1 MGLFDNFK
9 KRNKAR
15 KERNIRRETLRRA
28 ASGDQSDYVKKQMKK
43 YGTSLEDFKANP
55 DEVGTGI
62 LAGSPGFTS
71 SGPRTADQFI
81 EQQNRIGQLQKE
93 LRGIVDQKS
102 SLTSQP
108 STMGLTNA
116 YQDAIRQFKDRG
128 DLAQQAFRQE
138 LPNPLIKAA
147 QGIGS
152 FIRGGG
158 LLGVLM
164 RALDGQDKQVNVA
177 NQSFRSPQDMESL
190 TDPDGAGIETSDPAG
205 FRYNSETGR
214 FERVPGAQV
223 MDGETIQKAAE
234 DRQLAM
240 ARQAN
245 AENMY
250 NQMFGQPISMGLA
263 SQFTGATPVDPKP
276 VTQRSATGIMPGPGS
291 MIPDGQ
297 TLQKQA
303 EARQLAMA
311 RQAGAQDMYNQMY
324 GTPPGVTMGPSFP
337 NDAQLAS
344 GAEGINALNPMANYP
359 VIPGGISRGNFPF
372 RDGRL
377 LGTDPNVTYGQE
389 LSLLDAIAQR
399 NALGM
404 NMGGDVMMERT
415 MDPTYAKLKVFNDT
429 AYE

>member
-62 LAGSPGFTS
+62 LAGSPGFTNT
-71 SGPRTADQFI
+71 GPRTADQFI
-81 EQQNRIGQLQKE
+81 DQQNRISQLQKE

-138 LPNPLIKAA
+138 LPNLLIKAA

-190 TDPDGAGIETSDPAG
+190 TDPDGAGIETSDTAG

-234 DRQLAM
+234 ARQMAA
-240 ARQAN
+240 ARQAG

-250 NQMFGQPISMGLA
+250 NQMYGQPISMPLGPSFPNDAGIA
-263 SQFTGATPVDPKP
+263 SGTG
-276 VTQRSATGIMPGPGS
+276 GINRMMPS

-303 EARQLAMA
+303 EARQIANI
-311 RQAGAQDMYNQMY
+311 QAQNRYNQMF
-324 GTPPGVTMGPSFP
+324 GQPIDMSGRGPSFP
-337 NDAQLAS
+337 NDAGIAS
-344 GAEGINALNPMANYP
+344 GTQ
-359 VIPGGISRGNFPF
+359 GISPPPNLYPDEKFGTPLVRRDVGFFENLPFYSGPLDFNFKPEGPMF
-372 RDGRL
+372 V
-377 LGTDPNVTYGQE
+377 PQQPIPY
-389 LSLLDAIAQR
+389 
-399 NALGM
+399 
-404 NMGGDVMMERT
+404 NMGGNVMNERT

>member
-9 KRNKAR
+9 KRNKER
-15 KERNIRRETLRRA
+15 KARNIKRETLRRA
-28 ASGDQSDYVKKQMKK
+28 AAGDKSDYVKKQLAS
-43 YGTSLEDFKANP
+43 YGTSLDAFNENP
-55 DEVGTGI
+55 DSTIRGVMAGTV
-62 LAGSPGFTS
+62 TNQ
-71 SGPRTADQFI
+71 PRTADEFI
-81 EQQNRIGQLQKE
+81 SRSNRNNQIISNLQKE

-158 LLGVLM
+158 LLGLLM
-164 RALDGQDKQVNVA
+164 RALDDQDKKVNVVGE
-177 NQSFRSPQDMESL
+177 FESPQDKANL
-190 TDPDGAGIETSDPAG
+190 TDPTNPAG

-223 MDGETIQKAAE
+223 MDGEEIQKAAE
-234 DRQLAM
+234 ARQMAT
-240 ARQAN
+240 ARQAG

-250 NQMFGQPISMGLA
+250 NQMFGQPISMG
-263 SQFTGATPVDPKP
+263 GV
-276 VTQRSATGIMPGPGS
+276 RSLSVAPS
-291 MIPDGQ
+291 MIPDGER
-297 TLQKQA
+297 LQKEA

>member
-28 ASGDQSDYVKKQMKK
+28 ASGDQSDYVKKQMQK

-81 EQQNRIGQLQKE
+81 AQQNRIGQLQKE
-93 LRGIVDQKS
+93 LRGIVDQKK

-108 STMGLTNA
+108 SSMGLTNA

-152 FIRGGG
+152 FIQGGG
-158 LLGVLM
+158 ILGLLM
-164 RALDGQDKQVNVA
+164 RAFGDQNKQVNVA
-177 NQSFRSPQDMESL
+177 NRNFRSRQDMASL

-205 FRYNSETGR
+205 FRYNNETGR

-223 MDGETIQKAAE
+223 MDGEAIQKATE
-234 DRQLAM
+234 
-240 ARQAN
+240 ARQIGNIQAQ
-245 AENMY
+245 NMY
-250 NQMFGQPISMGLA
+250 NQMYGQPISMG
-263 SQFTGATPVDPKP
+263 GV
-276 VTQRSATGIMPGPGS
+276 RSLSVAPS
-291 MIPDGQ
+291 MIPDGE
-297 TLQKQA
+297 TLQKQN
-303 EARQLAMA
+303 EAYNERLAKVLNSISNTRPMT
-311 RQAGAQDMYNQMY
+311 GVTQDMYNQMY
-324 GTPPGVTMGPSFP
+324 GTPPGVATQTQGIGANPNLYPDEKFGAPMVRRDVGFFENLPLYSGPLDFNFRP
-337 NDAQLAS
+337 
-344 GAEGINALNPMANYP
+344 EGPMFVP
-359 VIPGGISRGNFPF
+359 QQPIP
-372 RDGRL
+372 
-377 LGTDPNVTYGQE
+377 Y
-389 LSLLDAIAQR
+389 
-399 NALGM
+399 

>member
-28 ASGDQSDYVKKQMKK
+28 ASGDQSDYVKKQMQK

-81 EQQNRIGQLQKE
+81 DQQNRISQLQKE

-164 RALDGQDKQVNVA
+164 RALDGQNKQVNVA

-190 TDPDGAGIETSDPAG
+190 TDPDGAGITTSDPSG
-205 FRYNSETGR
+205 FRYNSETGQ
-214 FERVPGAQV
+214 FERVPNAQV
-223 MDGETIQKAAE
+223 MDGEAIQKAA
-234 DRQLAM
+234 D
-240 ARQAN
+240 
-245 AENMY
+245 
-250 NQMFGQPISMGLA
+250 
-263 SQFTGATPVDPKP
+263 
-276 VTQRSATGIMPGPGS
+276 
-291 MIPDGQ
+291 
-297 TLQKQA
+297 
-303 EARQLAMA
+303 
-311 RQAGAQDMYNQMY
+311 
-324 GTPPGVTMGPSFP
+324 
-337 NDAQLAS
+337 
-344 GAEGINALNPMANYP
+344 
-359 VIPGGISRGNFPF
+359 
-372 RDGRL
+372 
-377 LGTDPNVTYGQE
+377 
-389 LSLLDAIAQR
+389 
-399 NALGM
+399 
-404 NMGGDVMMERT
+404 ER
-415 MDPTYAKLKVFNDT
+415 P
-429 AYE
+429 

>member
-62 LAGSPGFTS
+62 LAGSPGFTNT
-71 SGPRTADQFI
+71 GPRTADQFI
-81 EQQNRIGQLQKE
+81 DQQNRISQLQKE
-93 LRGIVDQKS
+93 LRNIVDQKS
-102 SLTSQP
+102 SLTSKP

-250 NQMFGQPISMGLA
+250 NQMFGQPISMPLGPSFPNDAGIA
-263 SQFTGATPVDPKP
+263 SGTG
-276 VTQRSATGIMPGPGS
+276 GINRMMPS

-303 EARQLAMA
+303 EARQIANI
-311 RQAGAQDMYNQMY
+311 QAQNRYNQMF
-324 GTPPGVTMGPSFP
+324 GPPVDMSGRGPSFP
-337 NDAQLAS
+337 NDAGIAS
-344 GAEGINALNPMANYP
+344 GTQ
-359 VIPGGISRGNFPF
+359 GISAPPNLYPDEKFGVPMVRRDVGFFENLPFYSGPFDFNFRPEGPMF
-372 RDGRL
+372 V
-377 LGTDPNVTYGQE
+377 PQQPIPY
-389 LSLLDAIAQR
+389 
-399 NALGM
+399 

>member
-1 MGLFDNFK
+1 MGLFDNFR
-9 KRNKAR
+9 KRNKER
-15 KERNIRRETLRRA
+15 KARNIKRETLRRA
-28 ASGDQSDYVKKQMKK
+28 AAGDKSDYVKKQLAS
-43 YGTSLEDFKANP
+43 YGTSLDAFNENP
-55 DEVGTGI
+55 DSTIRGVMAGTV
-62 LAGSPGFTS
+62 TNQ
-71 SGPRTADQFI
+71 PRTADEFI
-81 EQQNRIGQLQKE
+81 SRSNRNNQIISNLQKE

-190 TDPDGAGIETSDPAG
+190 TDPDGAGITTSDPAG

-223 MDGETIQKAAE
+223 MDGEAIQKAAE
-234 DRQLAM
+234 ARQMAA
-240 ARQAN
+240 ARQAG

-250 NQMFGQPISMGLA
+250 NQMFGQPISMPLGPSFPNDAGIA
-263 SQFTGATPVDPKP
+263 SGTG
-276 VTQRSATGIMPGPGS
+276 GINRMMPS

-303 EARQLAMA
+303 EARQIANI
-311 RQAGAQDMYNQMY
+311 QAQNRYNQMF
-324 GTPPGVTMGPSFP
+324 GPPVDMSGRGPSFP
-337 NDAQLAS
+337 NDAGIAS
-344 GAEGINALNPMANYP
+344 
-359 VIPGGISRGNFPF
+359 VTQGISPAPNLYPDEKFGVPMVRRDVGFFENLPFYSGPLDLNFRPEGPMF
-372 RDGRL
+372 V
-377 LGTDPNVTYGQE
+377 PQQPIPY
-389 LSLLDAIAQR
+389 
-399 NALGM
+399 
-404 NMGGDVMMERT
+404 NMGGNVMMERT